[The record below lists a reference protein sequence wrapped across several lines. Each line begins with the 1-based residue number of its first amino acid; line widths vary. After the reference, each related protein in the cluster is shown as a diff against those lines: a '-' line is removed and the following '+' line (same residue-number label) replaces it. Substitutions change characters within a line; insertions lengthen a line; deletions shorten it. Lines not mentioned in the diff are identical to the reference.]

1 MDGAVNVLRVDAKA
15 GIEYYCGMSALDLC
29 GFDGVF
35 CGILCFCSARFGCC
49 FTFGILIFAS
59 RCMRVEGLHSG

>member
-35 CGILCFCSARFGCC
+35 LWYVVFLFGQVWVLLYVWDPDLCF
-49 FTFGILIFAS
+49 
-59 RCMRVEGLHSG
+59 